1 MRWLSKITHISK
13 QMYGEAGDLDNLLV
27 ADEIACL
34 QNEISKCDPE
44 FGYNMDETG
53 LNYRFLEIFN
63 IFM

>member
-1 MRWLSKITHISK
+1 
-13 QMYGEAGDLDNLLV
+13 MYGEAGDLDNLLV